1 MNNNNFTKN
10 DVRDIYSR
18 FKSSG
23 LFYTIQSLERDINF
37 KKNSNAVYSHIVP
50 AMTKTLKLLKEIELR
65 KDLLK
70 ERIVRSG
77 PVNGG
82 ESWGDFYDYFPK
94 SDDIELK
101 RLFNELQKETDY
113 GFYKEL

>member
-1 MNNNNFTKN
+1 MRKSNFTKN

-18 FKSSG
+18 FNSSG
-23 LFYTIQSLERDINF
+23 LIYTIQTLERDINYN
-37 KKNSNAVYSHIVP
+37 KNSNAIYSHIVP
-50 AMTKTLKLLKEIELR
+50 AMTKTLNLLKEIKSRKEL
-65 KDLLK
+65 LE

-94 SDDIELK
+94 TDDIEIK

-113 GFYKEL
+113 GFYKEI